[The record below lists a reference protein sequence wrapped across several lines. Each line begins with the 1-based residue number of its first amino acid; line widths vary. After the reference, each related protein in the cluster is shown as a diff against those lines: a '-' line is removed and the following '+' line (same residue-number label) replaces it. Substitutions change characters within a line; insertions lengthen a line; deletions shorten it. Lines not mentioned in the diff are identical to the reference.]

1 MVKKKKELS
10 PVEEI
15 KQLQLR
21 IKELEK
27 SEKSLK
33 ETERKFSDII
43 DNEVEWVWEVD
54 AQGKYAY
61 SNPAVKDILGYRPEE
76 VVGKYFYDF
85 YDARE
90 KEEDKKAA
98 FAVFQRKER
107 FHYFL
112 NKNQHKNGET
122 VWLLTNGVPV
132 LDKNNNLLGYRGSDT
147 DVTKINRV
155 LADFKEQQ
163 EKLKRAY
170 RELEETRNMLL
181 QSEKMNIVGQLASGV
196 AHEVRNPLAILTQ
209 GVNYLERKFVREED
223 ISKILNMMKDNIERA
238 DKIIGNIVDFSR
250 KTKLDI
256 SPQAVTAILEKALV
270 LAGHNLKMDNVEVV
284 KKFADSLPQAL
295 VDERKIEQVFV
306 NIFLNAIQ
314 SMPEGGRLF
323 IRTYLRE
330 MTGPGHK
337 VGSRG
342 ADYFSLGESAVT
354 VEIEDTGSGI
364 PREYQQKIFEPFFT
378 TKGPR
383 DGTGLG
389 LSITMNIVEL
399 HKGIID
405 ISSQESEGTKVSLT
419 LKSVQ
424 KNNNRD

>member
-43 DNEVEWVWEVD
+43 DNEVDWVWEVD
-54 AQGKYAY
+54 AQGKYTY
-61 SNPAVKDILGYRPEE
+61 SNPAVKDILGYRSEE
-76 VVGKYFYDF
+76 IVGKYFYDLF
-85 YDARE
+85 DPEERE
-90 KEEDKKAA
+90 KDKKAM
-98 FAVFQRKER
+98 FTVFKQKGN
-107 FHYFL
+107 FYNFL

-132 LDKNNNLLGYRGSDT
+132 LDDNNNLLGYRGSDT
-147 DVTKINRV
+147 DVTKNNRV

-170 RELEETRNMLL
+170 LELEETRNMLL

-196 AHEVRNPLAILTQ
+196 AHEVRNPLAIITQ
-209 GVNYLERKFVREED
+209 GVNYLERKFAREED
-223 ISKILNMMKDNIERA
+223 LSKILNMMKDNIKRA

-250 KTKLDI
+250 KTKLDV
-256 SPQAVTAILEKALV
+256 SPQPVTAILEKALV
-270 LAGHNLKMDNVEVV
+270 LAGHSLKMDNVEVV
-284 KKFADSLPQAL
+284 KKFADGLPEAL
-295 VDERKIEQVFV
+295 VDESKIEQVFI

-330 MTGPGHK
+330 MTGPGCK
-337 VGSRG
+337 VGSRD
-342 ADYFSLGESAVT
+342 ADYFSLGEPAVT

-364 PREYQQKIFEPFFT
+364 PQEYQQKVFEPFFT

-383 DGTGLG
+383 GGTGLG

-399 HKGIID
+399 HKGLID

-424 KNNNRD
+424 KNSNRD